1 VDVTSQPGGDTES
14 VEVTADQIALLQ
26 TSDASV
32 GATTDGEEI
41 EKLPAYGADPYE
53 VFRKNQLGL
62 VGMGF
67 NPSIFPL
74 RECRFTR
81 TTCSEIP

>member
-1 VDVTSQPGGDTES
+1 MTLQPGGDTES

-32 GATTDGEEI
+32 GASTDGEEI
-41 EKLPAYGADPYE
+41 EKLPTYGADSYE

-67 NPSIFPL
+67 NPSSFPL

-81 TTCSEIP
+81 TTCSETP